1 MKPLYQLL
9 YKEYEGKPLDD
20 YFIEQAFN
28 RMMEEEREL
37 EPFISGLDIVHK
49 KDKCFATYNER
60 TGLITMNRKTI
71 KKYTNDDKIKA
82 LAYLRHEMEHARNIK
97 RYFEGRED
105 LESTILEYALKPYA
119 IKMGLIPRPK
129 EYENDFDL
137 NYFYS
142 KVRENSSIAPDERIA
157 EIRAWDYMVNLL
169 KNQRTTKD
177 LLTARVGLYK
187 AYAAG
192 YEDNKYYLESPTFQ
206 FFLNVGLLR
215 EHNWLKK
222 RFRNHDYS
230 FDTRILY
237 GLPVTYKEYK
247 EKILQKTR
255 LKIVKRGEEN
265 EDRI

>member
-1 MKPLYQLL
+1 
-9 YKEYEGKPLDD
+9 
-20 YFIEQAFN
+20 
-28 RMMEEEREL
+28 
-37 EPFISGLDIVHK
+37 
-49 KDKCFATYNER
+49 
-60 TGLITMNRKTI
+60 
-71 KKYTNDDKIKA
+71 
-82 LAYLRHEMEHARNIK
+82 
-97 RYFEGRED
+97 
-105 LESTILEYALKPYA
+105 
-119 IKMGLIPRPK
+119 
-129 EYENDFDL
+129 
-137 NYFYS
+137 
-142 KVRENSSIAPDERIA
+142 
-157 EIRAWDYMVNLL
+157 MVNLL